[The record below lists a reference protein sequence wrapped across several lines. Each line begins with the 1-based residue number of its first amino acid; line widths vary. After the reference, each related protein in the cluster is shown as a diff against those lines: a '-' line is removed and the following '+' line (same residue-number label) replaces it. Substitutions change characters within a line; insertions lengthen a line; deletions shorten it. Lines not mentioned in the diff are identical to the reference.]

1 MCPKGF
7 LKKVQFRA
15 VQSFSTVCH
24 SRERLKI
31 NVFWLFFFNWREQNI
46 QKLLILAFEVWTMH
60 FPNNG
65 ALCFLHGNQN
75 IIRFFLRQNYN
86 FLKIVCNGWYKWKT
100 VYFSSTIH
108 IISCCKKTK
117 TKNREIERNL
127 SFFFQRDTLYQC
139 RVYDDR
145 DRVVNGT
152 KPLVTEIEIP
162 VYVAEKFSDTC
173 SEAPADGIQWPRTK
187 KVLVL
192 QDSDVDCRSI

>member
-1 MCPKGF
+1 MNYAYE
-7 LKKVQFRA
+7 L
-15 VQSFSTVCH
+15 FSP
-24 SRERLKI
+24 
-31 NVFWLFFFNWREQNI
+31 
-46 QKLLILAFEVWTMH
+46 
-60 FPNNG
+60 FPIFG

-75 IIRFFLRQNYN
+75 IIRFVLRQNYN

>member
-1 MCPKGF
+1 MKNSLLF
-7 LKKVQFRA
+7 LYYL
-15 VQSFSTVCH
+15 SFLV
-24 SRERLKI
+24 
-31 NVFWLFFFNWREQNI
+31 
-46 QKLLILAFEVWTMH
+46 
-60 FPNNG
+60 
-65 ALCFLHGNQN
+65 
-75 IIRFFLRQNYN
+75 
-86 FLKIVCNGWYKWKT
+86 
-100 VYFSSTIH
+100 
-108 IISCCKKTK
+108 KKTK
-117 TKNREIERNL
+117 TKKNREIERNL

>member
-1 MCPKGF
+1 MDDINEKQFTF
-7 LKKVQFRA
+7 LV
-15 VQSFSTVCH
+15 
-24 SRERLKI
+24 
-31 NVFWLFFFNWREQNI
+31 
-46 QKLLILAFEVWTMH
+46 
-60 FPNNG
+60 
-65 ALCFLHGNQN
+65 LH
-75 IIRFFLRQNYN
+75 
-86 FLKIVCNGWYKWKT
+86 IV
-100 VYFSSTIH
+100 S
-108 IISCCKKTK
+108 CKKQN
-117 TKNREIERNL
+117 KNREIERNL

-192 QDSDVDCRSI
+192 QDSDVDRFSIGNS

>member
-1 MCPKGF
+1 MDDINEKQFTF
-7 LKKVQFRA
+7 LV
-15 VQSFSTVCH
+15 
-24 SRERLKI
+24 L
-31 NVFWLFFFNWREQNI
+31 
-46 QKLLILAFEVWTMH
+46 
-60 FPNNG
+60 
-65 ALCFLHGNQN
+65 
-75 IIRFFLRQNYN
+75 
-86 FLKIVCNGWYKWKT
+86 
-100 VYFSSTIH
+100 H
-108 IISCCKKTK
+108 IISCKKTK
-117 TKNREIERNL
+117 KNREIERNL

-192 QDSDVDCRSI
+192 QDSDVDRFSITFEFGFLGFFWEIFIIRFFKRWVANEKKTVQFLTTFQSFCYVT

>member
-1 MCPKGF
+1 MKSSLLF
-7 LKKVQFRA
+7 LYYI
-15 VQSFSTVCH
+15 SFLV
-24 SRERLKI
+24 K
-31 NVFWLFFFNWREQNI
+31 
-46 QKLLILAFEVWTMH
+46 
-60 FPNNG
+60 NN
-65 ALCFLHGNQN
+65 N
-75 IIRFFLRQNYN
+75 
-86 FLKIVCNGWYKWKT
+86 K
-100 VYFSSTIH
+100 
-108 IISCCKKTK
+108 
-117 TKNREIERNL
+117 KNREIERNL

-192 QDSDVDCRSI
+192 QDSDVDRFSITLEFGFLVFFWEIFIIRFFKRWVANEKKNCPIFDYISKFLLCNIKSAIGAGVLRKLEK

>member
-1 MCPKGF
+1 MDDINEKQFTF
-7 LKKVQFRA
+7 LVYYISFLVKKQ
-15 VQSFSTVCH
+15 
-24 SRERLKI
+24 E
-31 NVFWLFFFNWREQNI
+31 
-46 QKLLILAFEVWTMH
+46 
-60 FPNNG
+60 
-65 ALCFLHGNQN
+65 
-75 IIRFFLRQNYN
+75 
-86 FLKIVCNGWYKWKT
+86 
-100 VYFSSTIH
+100 
-108 IISCCKKTK
+108 
-117 TKNREIERNL
+117 KNREIERNL

-192 QDSDVDCRSI
+192 QDSDVDCRSIEFGFLGFFWEIYIIRFFKRWVANEKKLSNF